1 MIHYENDCG
10 YNIAYAIVEISYS
23 CNLNLS
29 LKTDVIYKA
38 RGSHWSQQVSA
49 MATTRLQRDQTP
61 PLSAK
66 GVACAIRIELCI
78 WFLCSELALHLQQTT
93 LINE

>member
-1 MIHYENDCG
+1 MKTIVA
-10 YNIAYAIVEISYS
+10 IIVEISYS

-29 LKTDVIYKA
+29 LKTDVIYKV

-49 MATTRLQRDQTP
+49 VATTQLQCDQTP

-66 GVACAIRIELCI
+66 GVACAIRIKFCI
-78 WFLCSELALHLQQTT
+78 WFPCSELALHLQQTT
-93 LINE
+93 LISK